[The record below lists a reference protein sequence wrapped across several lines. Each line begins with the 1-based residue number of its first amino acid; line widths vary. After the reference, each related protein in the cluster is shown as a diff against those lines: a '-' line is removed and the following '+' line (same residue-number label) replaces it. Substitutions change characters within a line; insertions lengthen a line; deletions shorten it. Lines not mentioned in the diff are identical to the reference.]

1 MYLSK
6 GPSINHVA
14 SFSIKTSNPKPQ
26 KPSNLQPLNPQTLK
40 PLNTKTLHWLHQS
53 DNPNALPDVT
63 DHNLTVLHFLTAR

>member
-6 GPSINHVA
+6 GPSIKHVA
-14 SFSIKTSNPKPQ
+14 SFSVKTSKPQ
-26 KPSNLQPLNPQTLK
+26 KPSNLQPLNPQTL
-40 PLNTKTLHWLHQS
+40 NTKTLHWLYQS